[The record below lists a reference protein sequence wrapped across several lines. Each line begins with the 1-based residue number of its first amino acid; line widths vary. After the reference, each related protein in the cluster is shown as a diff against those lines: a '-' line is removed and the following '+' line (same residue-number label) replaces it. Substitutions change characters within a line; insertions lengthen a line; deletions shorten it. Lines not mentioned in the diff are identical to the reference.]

1 MTTLLLLVQDLARQ
15 SGTLAGGVTITTVS
29 GVTGRADKL
38 VNWINSA
45 WEDIQNQRQWNWL
58 RDDFSHALTI
68 GTARYGDTSLALT
81 RWASWV
87 EDTPYQRVMTIYDP
101 AIGVS
106 DEGEISQIS
115 YAQWKGRYGRGAQET
130 NRPRVWAI
138 SPAGEL
144 CVGPAPDKAYVLQGE
159 FWKSPQALT
168 VDADEPELPARFHKA
183 IVYRAMMLLAE
194 GDESIPTLQLA
205 EREYQRIFASMCMA
219 CLPMLNVSGEALA

>member
-1 MTTLLLLVQDLARQ
+1 MTTFLQLVQDLARQ
-15 SGTLAGGVTITTVS
+15 SGTLAGGVTIATVS

-38 VNWINSA
+38 VNWVGSA

-58 RDDFSHALTI
+58 QDDFSHALTI
-68 GTARYGDTSLALT
+68 GVSRYTDTTLDLT
-81 RWASWV
+81 RFASWV
-87 EDTPYQRVMTIYDP
+87 DDTPYQRTMIIYDP

-106 DEGEISQIS
+106 DESEISQIS
-115 YAQWKGRYGRGAQET
+115 YAQWKGKYDRGAQET

-144 CVGPAPDKAYVLQGE
+144 CVGPVPDKAYVLQGG
-159 FWKSPQALT
+159 FWKTPQALT
-168 VDADEPELPARFHKA
+168 ADTDEPEMPARFHKA

-194 GDESIPTLQLA
+194 GDESIGTLQLA

-219 CLPMLNVSGEALA
+219 CLPAVNVMGEALA